1 MEGEHFIL
9 MIVISFSMFV
19 SFFLFIYFYVS
30 LFPSIFPR
38 IATFASLRQS
48 QAESDEEE
56 GQAFYAGGSE
66 RRLNILLL

>member
-1 MEGEHFIL
+1 MYL
-9 MIVISFSMFV
+9 
-19 SFFLFIYFYVS
+19 FFLCILNKNVFS
-30 LFPSIFPR
+30 R

-66 RRLNILLL
+66 RRLNIFVFYFHF

>member
-1 MEGEHFIL
+1 ML
-9 MIVISFSMFV
+9 V
-19 SFFLFIYFYVS
+19 SFFLYVLCIFFIFLYPYFPPP
-30 LFPSIFPR
+30 LPPR

-66 RRLNILLL
+66 RRLNILL